1 MGGFTQVRHVN
12 RPPFGNHA
20 PDGGRGIGQKW
31 SPENVL
37 EKSGIAATL
46 RDVRDLLFDRV
57 FTPLGIEADDLTWR
71 NNQYREH
78 MLDGLPR
85 REFGA
90 GAHANVSGAG
100 VVVGSDKYDEAV
112 KLLEFLTSPPAQEEI
127 VAGSEFAANPAV
139 LPPAHI
145 ADWASVKVDPIAVNE
160 AGPLLGEAV
169 ALMLEVGWS

>member
-1 MGGFTQVRHVN
+1 MVLVQERVAEAAAWYVATQDAALPV
-12 RPPFGNHA
+12 A
-20 PDGGRGIGQKW
+20 PAWPYQD
-31 SPENVL
+31 
-37 EKSGIAATL
+37 
-46 RDVRDLLFDRV
+46 
-57 FTPLGIEADDLTWR
+57 
-71 NNQYREH
+71 
-78 MLDGLPR
+78 
-85 REFGA
+85 GA
-90 GAHANVSGAG
+90 GAHANVSGAC